1 MGDRQPSVC
10 PVSEA
15 QGPWAFAG
23 ALGTMRASKP
33 CRGGWVAPSPPWK
46 WLGLGLWF
54 LSEARAEGR
63 SSVIEDN
70 YEVSHPVGA
79 DGRAWLLP
87 L

>member
-1 MGDRQPSVC
+1 MLPC
-10 PVSEA
+10 P
-15 QGPWAFAG
+15 
-23 ALGTMRASKP
+23 R
-33 CRGGWVAPSPPWK
+33 WK
-46 WLGLGLWF
+46 WLRLWF

-79 DGRAWLLP
+79 DDRAWLLP

>member
-1 MGDRQPSVC
+1 MGIWKC
-10 PVSEA
+10 PKSHREPLNLA
-15 QGPWAFAG
+15 EGAG
-23 ALGTMRASKP
+23 LLP
-33 CRGGWVAPSPPWK
+33 CLLWK
-46 WLGLGLWF
+46 WLGLWF
-54 LSEARAEGR
+54 LSEAGAQGR

>member
-1 MGDRQPSVC
+1 MGSQQPLGS
-10 PVSEA
+10 PVSEPR
-15 QGPWAFAG
+15 GPRAFAS
-23 ALGTMRASKP
+23 ALKTTRASKP
-33 CRGGWVAPSPPWK
+33 CRGGWEPPWK
-46 WLGLGLWF
+46 WLGLWF